1 MLTFSSKD
9 DIITQYIIK
18 LLSMEET
25 MVKIAILGYGTVG
38 SGVYEIIRDNNF
50 ETEAMNPIGVK
61 YILDIRDFPDHP
73 QKELF
78 TKEFDD
84 ILNDDEV
91 YCVVEAMG
99 GLHPA
104 YEFTKA
110 LLQSGK
116 NVVTSNKELVAT
128 HGPELLDIAREKNVN
143 YLFEASVGGG
153 IPIIKPMCSSLKS
166 NKIEKIIG
174 ILNGTTNYILTE
186 MFTNNKSFASALS
199 DAQAKGYA
207 ERNPAAD
214 IEGHDACRKLAI
226 LSSLAWGNYV
236 DYNDIV
242 TEGITEITLDDVKYA
257 DDLGYVIKLIG
268 FAEKKEKLF
277 ARVSPLLIP
286 KKHPLASVTGVFNA
300 IAVKGNYLGT
310 SMYYGRGAGKFP
322 TASAVVADVIESVR
336 HINANKAYLEW
347 KPSEENYMLPIDES
361 ESRYFVRSSDTAEQ
375 IESLFDDIT
384 FATCLKS
391 GEVCFITGFMKEKEF
406 KEKIKPVSVNGFI
419 RVLEA

>member
-1 MLTFSSKD
+1 
-9 DIITQYIIK
+9 
-18 LLSMEET
+18 

-50 ETEAMNPIGVK
+50 EEKAMSPISVK
-61 YILDIRDFPDHP
+61 YILDIRDFPEHP

-78 TKEFDD
+78 TKDFDV
-84 ILNDDEV
+84 ILNDEEV
-91 YCVVEAMG
+91 YCAVETMG

-104 YEFTKA
+104 YEFTKS
-110 LLQSGK
+110 LLLKGV

-128 HGPELLDIAREKNVN
+128 YGPELLEIARKKNVN

-153 IPIIKPMCSSLKS
+153 IPIIKPMCSSLMS
-166 NKIEKIIG
+166 NKIEKIAG
-174 ILNGTTNYILTE
+174 ILNGTTNFILTE
-186 MFTNNKSFASALS
+186 MINKNKSFSDALS
-199 DAQAKGYA
+199 DAQDKGYA

-236 DYNDIV
+236 NYKDIV

-257 DDLGYVIKLIG
+257 DRLGYVIKLIG
-268 FAEKKEKLF
+268 FAEKKDKIF
-277 ARVSPLLIP
+277 ARVSPMLIP

-300 IAVKGNYLGT
+300 IVVKGNYLGT
-310 SMYYGRGAGKFP
+310 SMFYGRGAGKFP

-336 HINANKAYLEW
+336 HINANKAYVEW
-347 KPSEENYMLPIDES
+347 KPSKEGYMLPSAES
-361 ESRYFVRSSDTAEQ
+361 ECIYFVRSSNTKEQ
-375 IESLFDDIT
+375 IESLFGDVI
-384 FATCLKS
+384 FADSIKY
-391 GEVCFITGFMKEKEF
+391 GEVGFITSRMKEKEF
-406 KEKIKPVSVNGFI
+406 NEKIKPVSINGFI

>member
-1 MLTFSSKD
+1 
-9 DIITQYIIK
+9 
-18 LLSMEET
+18 

-38 SGVYEIIRDNNF
+38 SGVYEIIRDNTF
-50 ETEAMNPIGVK
+50 EEAAMTPMCVK
-61 YILDIRDFPDHP
+61 HILDIRDFPEHP

-78 TKEFDD
+78 TKDFDE

-99 GLHPA
+99 GLNPA

-110 LLQSGK
+110 LLLKGK

-128 HGPELLDIAREKNVN
+128 HGPELLKIAKEKNVN

-153 IPIIKPMCSSLKS
+153 IPIIKPMCSSLMS

-174 ILNGTTNYILTE
+174 ILNGTTNFILTE
-186 MFTNNKSFASALS
+186 MINNSKSFEEALS
-199 DAQAKGYA
+199 DAQSKGYA

-226 LSSLAWGNYV
+226 LSSLAWGHYV
-236 DYNDIV
+236 NYNDIV
-242 TEGITEITLDDVKYA
+242 TEGITRISLDDVMYA
-257 DDLGYVIKLIG
+257 DKLGYVIKLIG
-268 FAEKKEKLF
+268 FAEKKDKLF
-277 ARVSPLLIP
+277 ARVSPLLIS
-286 KKHPLASVTGVFNA
+286 KAHPLASVSDVFNA

-310 SMYYGRGAGKFP
+310 SMFYGRGAGKFP

-336 HINANKAYLEW
+336 HINANKAYIEW
-347 KPSEENYMLPIDES
+347 KPAEKDYMLPIGES
-361 ESRYFVRSSDTAEQ
+361 ENMYFVRTAASDEE
-375 IESLFDDIT
+375 IKGIFGDVKIVGGIKD
-384 FATCLKS
+384 
-391 GEVCFITGFMKEKEF
+391 GERAFITDKMPEKAF
-406 KEKIKPVSVNGFI
+406 NQKIKAIENLGFI

>member
-1 MLTFSSKD
+1 
-9 DIITQYIIK
+9 
-18 LLSMEET
+18 
-25 MVKIAILGYGTVG
+25 MVKIAIIGYGTVG
-38 SGVYEIIRDNNF
+38 SGVYEIIRDNTF
-50 ETEAMNPIGVK
+50 EEAAMTPMCVK
-61 YILDIRDFPDHP
+61 HILDIRDFPEHP

-78 TKEFDD
+78 TKDFDD

-99 GLHPA
+99 GLNPA

-110 LLQSGK
+110 LLLKGK

-128 HGPELLDIAREKNVN
+128 HGPELLKMAKEKNVN

-153 IPIIKPMCSSLKS
+153 IPIIKPMCSSLMA

-174 ILNGTTNYILTE
+174 ILNGTTNFILTE
-186 MFTNNKSFASALS
+186 MISNNKSFEEALA
-199 DAQAKGYA
+199 DAQSKGYA

-236 DYNDIV
+236 NYNDIV
-242 TEGITEITLDDVKYA
+242 TEGITKITLDDVKYA
-257 DDLGYVIKLIG
+257 DKLGYVIKLIG
-268 FAEKKEKLF
+268 FAEKKNKIF

-286 KKHPLASVTGVFNA
+286 KSHPLASVSDVFNA

-310 SMYYGRGAGKFP
+310 SMFYGRGAGKFP
-322 TASAVVADVIESVR
+322 TASAVVADVIDSVR

-347 KPSEENYMLPIDES
+347 KPAEENYMLPIEES
-361 ESRYFVRSSDTAEQ
+361 VNRYFVRTQSTKEQ
-375 IESLFDDIT
+375 IKSV
-384 FATCLKS
+384 FANTQICDGIKN
-391 GEVCFITGFMKEKEF
+391 GEIGFITEKMTEKEF
-406 KEKIKPVSVNGFI
+406 NDKIKSINITGYI

>member
-1 MLTFSSKD
+1 
-9 DIITQYIIK
+9 
-18 LLSMEET
+18 

-38 SGVYEIIRDNNF
+38 SGVYEIIRDNDF
-50 ETEAMNPIGVK
+50 EAEAMNPISVK

-73 QKELF
+73 QKDLF

-84 ILNDDEV
+84 ILNDGEV
-91 YCVVEAMG
+91 YCVVETMG

-128 HGPELLDIAREKNVN
+128 YGPELLNIAREKNVN

-153 IPIIKPMCSSLKS
+153 IPIIKPMCSSLMS
-166 NKIEKIIG
+166 NKIEKIVG
-174 ILNGTTNYILTE
+174 ILNGTTNFILTE
-186 MFTNNKSFASALS
+186 MISNNKSFEAALS
-199 DAQAKGYA
+199 DAQDKGYA

-257 DDLGYVIKLIG
+257 DSLGYVIKLIG
-268 FAEKKEKLF
+268 FAEKNDKIF

-310 SMYYGRGAGKFP
+310 SMFYGRGAGKFP

-347 KPSEENYMLPIDES
+347 KPAEENYMLPIDES
-361 ESRYFVRSSDTAEQ
+361 ESMYFVRSSNTIEQ
-375 IESLFDDIT
+375 IESMFCEVS
-384 FATCLKS
+384 FAPCSES
-391 GEVCFITGFMKEKEF
+391 GEVGFITGLMKEKDF
-406 KEKIKPVSVNGFI
+406 KEKIKPISVNGFI

>member
-1 MLTFSSKD
+1 
-9 DIITQYIIK
+9 
-18 LLSMEET
+18 
-25 MVKIAILGYGTVG
+25 MVKIAILGFGTVG
-38 SGVYEIIRDNNF
+38 SGVYDIFCDNNF
-50 ETEAMNPIGVK
+50 KEEAMSPVEVK

-73 QKELF
+73 KKHLF
-78 TKEFDD
+78 TKDFED
-84 ILNDDEV
+84 ILKDDEI

-104 YEFTKA
+104 YEFTKS
-110 LLQSGK
+110 LLEKGV

-128 HGPELLDIAREKNVN
+128 HGPELLAIAREKNAN

-166 NKIEKIIG
+166 NKVEKIMG

-186 MFTNNKSFASALS
+186 MITKNKDFADCLS

-242 TEGITEITLDDVKYA
+242 TEGITEITLDEVHFAEKM
-257 DDLGYVIKLIG
+257 GYVIKLIG
-268 FAEKKEKLF
+268 YAEKKDKVF
-277 ARVSPLLIP
+277 ARVAPMLIS
-286 KKHPLASVTGVFNA
+286 KDFPLACVNDVFNA
-300 IAVKGNYLGT
+300 IVVEGNYLGT
-310 SMYYGRGAGKFP
+310 SMFYGKGAGKFP

-336 HINANKAYLEW
+336 HINAKKAYLEW
-347 KPSEENYMLPIDES
+347 KPAPSGYMMDIMYTECK
-361 ESRYFVRSSDTAEQ
+361 YFVKSNKTQEEVTSTFGKVTFAEGSSDGNLAY
-375 IESLFDDIT
+375 IT
-384 FATCLKS
+384 
-391 GEVCFITGFMKEKEF
+391 EKMTERQF
-406 KEKIKPVSVNGFI
+406 REKIGDEHFI